1 MRRSPSSQ
9 TQFTPRS
16 NPEGED
22 PEKITFKKSGGKIEL
37 KHENLK
43 RGVNRLFLVL
53 FFGWAICCAVLYP
66 LQRQWEGQHEA
77 LIKYGKDIKNCDQ
90 LVVESP
96 GWALTKDCYEDAFS
110 NLKNTLEFYSFKNF
124 WIFPVVFWRLFVPLI
139 VLPPLAL
146 YGLAVLSVWI
156 WRGFKPRVSN

>member
-1 MRRSPSSQ
+1 MNLQ
-9 TQFTPRS
+9 DF
-16 NPEGED
+16 
-22 PEKITFKKSGGKIEL
+22 KSGF
-37 KHENLK
+37 
-43 RGVNRLFLVL
+43 NRLFLVL
-53 FFGWAICCAVLYP
+53 TFGWAIFWAVLYP
-66 LQRQWEGQHEA
+66 LGHQWEEQRGTLAQ
-77 LIKYGKDIKNCDQ
+77 YRKDVKNCDQ